1 MIEQEP
7 GAHMPGDEHPH
18 STNEPT
24 GNPIEFQPHQTV
36 EARLSQLIDT
46 LANQYDQPGFD
57 LVAESYLSRLG
68 VREPLRAS
76 GILPQ
81 EDPNP
86 HDIDSEPEAY
96 AQWWDEHTDID
107 PWQTQ
112 QQYEETLKVLY
123 IGARIGFLAGKL
135 LDRVPLRRID
145 NNESANDS

>member
-1 MIEQEP
+1 
-7 GAHMPGDEHPH
+7 
-18 STNEPT
+18 
-24 GNPIEFQPHQTV
+24 
-36 EARLSQLIDT
+36 
-46 LANQYDQPGFD
+46 FD

-68 VREPLRAS
+68 IRDLLSSS

-86 HDIDSEPEAY
+86 HDVDSEPEAY
-96 AQWWDEHTDID
+96 TQWWNEHPDID

-112 QQYEETLKVLY
+112 QHYEETMKVLY